1 MAYRV
6 TTNLNQMIQQ
16 KSENIM
22 KEIIDWSCVQRA
34 QTATEGGFSVVFSSH
49 GYTSISVLVRH
60 EATTNVIMKMADGK
74 DNDNISATRSTA
86 Q

>member
-22 KEIIDWSCVQRA
+22 KEIVDWSCVQRA
-34 QTATEGGFSVVFSSH
+34 QTATEGGF
-49 GYTSISVLVRH
+49 
-60 EATTNVIMKMADGK
+60 
-74 DNDNISATRSTA
+74 

>member
-22 KEIIDWSCVQRA
+22 KEIIDDWSCVLRA
-34 QTATEGGFSVVFSSH
+34 KTATEGGVSVVFSSH

-60 EATTNVIMKMADGK
+60 EATTNVIIKMAGK
-74 DNDNISATRSTA
+74 ENDNISATRSTA